1 MPLQASDHA
10 LVFDM
15 DGVLIDNTRVQ
26 ARAFQLL
33 FRELGLDT
41 KALPLLRRLN
51 GMPATNILKTVF
63 RHPVPEQELKQYADR
78 REFLYRVL
86 YWQQRRE
93 IAGLT
98 TFLEAARAAG
108 FRIGLGTGSGT
119 ETINYIIDHL
129 DLRRHFDVIIGKD
142 DVDRGKPHADTYAVV
157 ARKLGVLPER
167 CLVFED
173 AILGEQAAYKAGMRC
188 LGVGTTLAA
197 RQFQAPLAVI
207 KDFTTLTPQLVLEL
221 LAAHPKVPKPS
232 KELAQRQYMQL

>member
-1 MPLQASDHA
+1 MLKASDHA
-10 LVFDM
+10 LIFDM
-15 DGVLIDNTRVQ
+15 DGVLIDNTRTQ

-63 RHPVPEQELKQYADR
+63 RHPVPEKDLKQYADR

-86 YWQQRRE
+86 YWEQRRE
-93 IAGLT
+93 VAGLT
-98 TFLEAARAAG
+98 RFLEAARAAG
-108 FRIGLGTGSGT
+108 FRIGLGTGSAA
-119 ETINYIIDHL
+119 ETIAYIVDHL

-157 ARKLGVLPER
+157 ARKLGVPPER
-167 CLVFED
+167 CVVFED

-188 LGVGTTLAA
+188 IGVSTTLKAA
-197 RQFQAPLAVI
+197 QFQAPVDVI
-207 KDFTTLTPQLVLEL
+207 QDFTALAPERVLAL
-221 LAAHPKVPKPS
+221 LEAHPRAPRPS
-232 KELAQRQYMQL
+232 KELAQRQYMRL